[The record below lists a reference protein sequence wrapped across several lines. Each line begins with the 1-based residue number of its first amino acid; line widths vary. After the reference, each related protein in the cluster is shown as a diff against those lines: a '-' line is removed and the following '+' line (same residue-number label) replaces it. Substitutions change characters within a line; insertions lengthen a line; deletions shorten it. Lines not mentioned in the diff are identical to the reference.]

1 MLMLGFFFKK
11 NGYDGWDNVM
21 FIIIP
26 NLILDVVLLAGGTV
40 MYFLRD
46 YLSVWIAVSIVFV
59 AVYSLFSLAW
69 AENCRQIADGEL
81 MELKEFFKRLKSCV
95 LDALCYT
102 AVLVCWGFFTAFGI
116 IFFLFPGSTGI
127 SFAGMLAAS
136 VWCWV
141 AFTIFQAIAW
151 YPAIRAMLHN
161 PFSKALKKCFVL
173 FFDNIRVSLVVS
185 FYNLFLFIIS
195 VIMLGVAPGMA
206 GITLARVNAFRL
218 LLKKY
223 DYIEELDKKGEPKN
237 SRSRRKIPWNEI
249 LADDIEATPTRSLKS
264 ILMPWKE

>member
-1 MLMLGFFFKK
+1 MLGFFFKK

-26 NLILDVVLLAGGTV
+26 NLILDAVLLIGGAL

-46 YLSVWIAVSIVFV
+46 YLSVWIVVSVVLV

-69 AENCRQIADGEL
+69 AENCREIAENEL
-81 MELKEFFKRLKSCV
+81 MELKEFFKRLKGCIP
-95 LDALCYT
+95 DALRYA
-102 AVLVCWGFFTAFGI
+102 AVLVAWGFFTAFGI

-127 SFAGMLAAS
+127 TFAGMLAAS

-141 AFTIFQAIAW
+141 AFTIFQALSW

-161 PFSKALKKCFVL
+161 PFAKALKKCFIL
-173 FFDNIRVSLVVS
+173 FFDNIWVSLVVS
-185 FYNLFLFIIS
+185 FYNLFLFVLS
-195 VIMLGVAPGMA
+195 VIMLGIAPGMA
-206 GITLARVNAFRL
+206 GITLSRVNAFRL

-237 SRSRRKIPWNEI
+237 SRARRKIPWKEI
-249 LADDIEATPTRSLKS
+249 LAQDIENTTTRSLKS
-264 ILMPWKE
+264 ILMPRKE